1 VRRLE
6 LKVPPV
12 AVFLVSGAIMW
23 PVSKNVP
30 STAFALPGSWII
42 AVVLAVMGF
51 GIATSGV
58 IAFRRHETT
67 VNPTKPEEAS
77 SMVAV
82 GAYRY
87 TRNPMYLGL
96 TMGLTAWAV
105 YLSNAAALL
114 LVLVFV
120 LYMTQ
125 FQIKPEERA
134 LQAKFGSSYDTYK
147 AAVRRWL

>member
-1 VRRLE
+1 MRRLE
-6 LKVPPV
+6 LKIPPV

-30 STAFALPGSWII
+30 SAAFALPGSWIMAI
-42 AVVLAVMGF
+42 ALALVGF

-96 TMGLTAWAV
+96 AMGLTAWAV
-105 YLSNAAALL
+105 YLSNAGALL
-114 LVLVFV
+114 LVAVFM
-120 LYMTQ
+120 LYMTH

-134 LQAKFGSSYDTYK
+134 LQEKFGSSYETYT

>member
-1 VRRLE
+1 MSRLD
-6 LKVPPV
+6 LKIPPV
-12 AVFLVSGAIMW
+12 VVFLIFGAIMW
-23 PVSKNVP
+23 PLSKNVL
-30 STAFALPGSWII
+30 SAAFALPGSWVI
-42 AVVLAVMGF
+42 AIVLALVGF
-51 GIATSGV
+51 GVATSGF

-96 TMGLTAWAV
+96 VIGLTAWAV

-114 LVLVFV
+114 SVVVFA

-134 LQAKFGSSYDTYK
+134 LQAKFGSNYDTYK